1 MDFGGLPPEINSARM
16 YAGPGSGPMLAAA
29 AAWASLGAELNSAA
43 SSYGSSISALT
54 SGPWVGPSSLAMA
67 AAVTPYVEWMSATG
81 EQAELAASQAYATTA
96 AYEAAFAMTVPPPV
110 IAANRAQLLMLVA
123 TNLFGQNTPAIAA
136 TEAEYAEMWAQDAG
150 AMYSYA
156 ANTAAATAQM
166 TPFTAAP
173 ETASPVA
180 AATQGAAV
188 AQAAGSVAGSAQS
201 TLSQLMSAITSSLQ
215 SLASPSGLLGNLS
228 GLLSGSSSAVST
240 SGLGGLTSTSGFS
253 AGSLLEEYLYLPGFF
268 GAFAGL
274 DALQPA
280 LTGQLGSGAAAAA
293 AGAADGAAADG
304 AAAAAAGAADG
315 AMGSGLADLGG
326 LAGLGQ
332 AASLG
337 GLSVP
342 PTWGW
347 AAAAPAALMGSAP
360 LGMLT
365 SAAVPLDV
373 GGGLGFPFMF
383 PGMGRGAAV
392 AAGAGAIAGAAA
404 ANHGSKLRVV
414 ARPPAAGYPAEEP
427 RVAASNPKYPPPQV
441 PAGFP
446 TNGHAP
452 PGYQAAVIYVPTN
465 GHAPADK

>member
-54 SGPWVGPSSLAMA
+54 SGPWVGPSSLTMA

-110 IAANRAQLLMLVA
+110 IVANRAQLMMLVA
-123 TNLFGQNTPAIAA
+123 TNLLGQNTPAIAA

-150 AMYSYA
+150 AMYGYA
-156 ANTAAATAQM
+156 ANSVAATAQM

-173 ETASPVA
+173 QTANA
-180 AATQGAAV
+180 AAAVTQGAAV
-188 AQAAGSVAGSAQS
+188 SQATGTAAGTAQS
-201 TLSQLMSAITSSLQ
+201 TLSQLISGITSALQ
-215 SLASPSGLLGNLS
+215 SLASPSGLSGALN

-240 SGLGGLTSTSGFS
+240 SGLGGITSTSGFS

-293 AGAADGAAADG
+293 AAADGAAADG
-304 AAAAAAGAADG
+304 AAAAASGAADG
-315 AMGSGLADLGG
+315 ALGSGLGDLGG

-360 LGMLT
+360 LGMMT

-383 PGMGRGAAV
+383 PGLGRGAAV

-404 ANHGSKLRVV
+404 AKHGSRLRVV
-414 ARPPAAGYPAEEP
+414 ARPPAAGYPADEP
-427 RVAASNPKYPPPQV
+427 GVAASTPKYPPPQV
-441 PAGFP
+441 PVGFP

-465 GHAPADK
+465 GHGPADK